1 MTRDE
6 KILKGKFLF
15 EDFNINVL
23 NTAQTILKELKPDS
37 SLNEE
42 KIINILLEYYNLG
55 GTQTKL
61 LYPCPLCNDSNG
73 NCLACDELM
82 SEIEYYQK

>member
-6 KILKGKFLF
+6 KIVKGKFLF
-15 EDFNINVL
+15 EDFGTDVT
-23 NTAQTILKELKPDS
+23 NTAQTILKELKPDT

-42 KIINILLEYYNLG
+42 KIINILLEYYNRG

-61 LYPCPLCNDSNG
+61 LYPCPLCNDSKG
-73 NCLACDELM
+73 NCVACDEVM
-82 SEIEYYQK
+82 KEVEYYEK